1 MMAKLTTQKK
11 SDRAPVIEVKDLSK
25 TYYMMGGA
33 SQSVLKHI
41 SFQIFSGEFV
51 SIMGHSG
58 SGKSTLMNILGCL
71 DRPTS
76 GMYILSGKSIADK
89 TDEELAQIRG
99 QEIGFVFQNFNL
111 LMKRT
116 IADNVSLPLIY
127 QGVGETE
134 RYERAVQ
141 MLQVVGL
148 KGYENR
154 LPTQIS
160 GGMQQR
166 VAIARALINNPA
178 IIFADEPT
186 GNLDSKTSDEI
197 MELFTRLNAQGITIV
212 LVTHEDDV
220 ADYAKRMIKINDGC
234 KEYDGLRA
242 DYNKEILA

>member
-1 MMAKLTTQKK
+1 M
-11 SDRAPVIEVKDLSK
+11 SHSVPVIEVDNLCK
-25 TYYMMGGA
+25 TYYMAGGM
-33 SQSVLKHI
+33 SQSVLK
-41 SFQIFSGEFV
+41 QITFSVSAGEFV
-51 SIMGHSG
+51 AIMGHSG

-71 DRPTS
+71 DRPTQGIYKLDGTPVS
-76 GMYILSGKSIADK
+76 DK
-89 TDEELAQIRG
+89 TDADLARIRG
-99 QEIGFVFQNFNL
+99 REIGFVFQNFNL

-127 QGVGETE
+127 QGVSERD

-141 MLQVVGL
+141 MLHKVQL
-148 KGYENR
+148 DGYQDR

-166 VAIARALINNPA
+166 VAIARALINNPK

-197 MELFTRLNAQGITIV
+197 MNLFTDLNKQGITIV

-220 ADYAKRMIKINDGC
+220 ANYAKRMIKIDDG
-234 KEYDGLRA
+234 KKVYDGLRSK
-242 DYNKEILA
+242 YNGKDAS

>member
-1 MMAKLTTQKK
+1 MSVT
-11 SDRAPVIEVKDLSK
+11 PVIEVIDLCK
-25 TYYMMGGA
+25 TYYMAGGM
-33 SQSVLKHI
+33 SQSVLKKI
-41 SFQIFSGEFV
+41 TFSVKSGEFV
-51 SIMGHSG
+51 AIMGHSG

-71 DRPTS
+71 DRPTEGTYKLDGTAIS
-76 GMYILSGKSIADK
+76 DK
-89 TDEELAQIRG
+89 TDAELAHIRG
-99 QEIGFVFQNFNL
+99 REIGFVFQNFNL

-127 QGVGETE
+127 QGVSERD

-141 MLQVVGL
+141 MLHKVQL
-148 KGYENR
+148 DGYQDR

-166 VAIARALINNPA
+166 VAIARALINNPK

-197 MELFTRLNAQGITIV
+197 MNLFTDLNKQGITIV

-220 ADYAKRMIKINDGC
+220 ADYAKRMIKIDDGQ
-234 KEYDGLRA
+234 KVYDGLRSK
-242 DYNKEILA
+242 YNGKDSS